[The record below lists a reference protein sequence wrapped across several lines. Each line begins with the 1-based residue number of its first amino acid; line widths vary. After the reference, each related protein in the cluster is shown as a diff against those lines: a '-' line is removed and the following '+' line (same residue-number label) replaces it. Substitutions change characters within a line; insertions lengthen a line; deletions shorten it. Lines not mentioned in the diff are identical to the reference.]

1 MRGKS
6 TRAQTLTSCIPLK
19 VMLRVTTLEER
30 IVAVLHD
37 VVEDCGISLD
47 DLRKE
52 GFSEV
57 VLTAIESVTK
67 VPGESY
73 EAFVERAAQNPIGR
87 VVKLADLEENS
98 DLSRIAQPSWEDLGS
113 ALKNIDGRSACCVP
127 DEQIRPHF
135 QCELRLESP
144 RHHCAIKSRI
154 ARMVCV
160 GASSI
165 NQCPAPGMTTSVT
178 LSAAL
183 RITIASLAPKDFSPP
198 TASTG
203 MVSRVAIDA
212 SLSTAS

>member
-1 MRGKS
+1 M
-6 TRAQTLTSCIPLK
+6 TQTLERAIAIAATAHAGQVDKGANPYILHPLK

-37 VVEDCGISLD
+37 VVEDCRISLD

-98 DLSRIAQPSWEDLGS
+98 DLSRIAQPSWEDLERIEKYRRAIGV
-113 ALKNIDGRSACCVP
+113 LRS
-127 DEQIRPHF
+127 
-135 QCELRLESP
+135 
-144 RHHCAIKSRI
+144 
-154 ARMVCV
+154 
-160 GASSI
+160 
-165 NQCPAPGMTTSVT
+165 
-178 LSAAL
+178 
-183 RITIASLAPKDFSPP
+183 
-198 TASTG
+198 
-203 MVSRVAIDA
+203 
-212 SLSTAS
+212 

>member
-1 MRGKS
+1 M
-6 TRAQTLTSCIPLK
+6 TQTLERAIAIAATAHEGQVDKGASPYILHPLK

-57 VLTAIESVTK
+57 ILTAIESVTK

-98 DLSRIAQPSWEDLGS
+98 DLSRIAQPSWEDLERIEKYRRAIGV
-113 ALKNIDGRSACCVP
+113 LRS
-127 DEQIRPHF
+127 
-135 QCELRLESP
+135 
-144 RHHCAIKSRI
+144 
-154 ARMVCV
+154 
-160 GASSI
+160 
-165 NQCPAPGMTTSVT
+165 
-178 LSAAL
+178 
-183 RITIASLAPKDFSPP
+183 
-198 TASTG
+198 
-203 MVSRVAIDA
+203 
-212 SLSTAS
+212 